1 MRLSI
6 ASLAAATAFIAK
18 VMLMTTAAQGQVSVL
33 TQHNDVGRTGQ
44 NLSETILTPT
54 SVNSAAFGK
63 LFSYPVD
70 GYIYAQPLY
79 VPNVSIPGQGVHN
92 LVFVTTEHDS
102 VYAFDAD
109 GLSQTPV
116 WQVSFINPSLGITT
130 IPSSDVASD
139 NSPTADI
146 VPEISTTGTPVIDP
160 QSGTLY
166 VVAVTKE
173 IDAAGNAH
181 HKQRLHALD
190 ITTGAE
196 KFGGPALLGDSIL
209 TSPYLKGGTSSYVSG
224 PTVPG
229 KGSDSTGGVVPFDA
243 VWEFNRGGL
252 LLLNGIVYVPWGSHG
267 DAGPF
272 HGWVSAYNAQT
283 LGLVALFN
291 TTPNGTT
298 AGPLSAGA
306 GAVWMAGG
314 GPAADSAGNI
324 YVSTGNGT
332 FDVTGSSKPAYGDLA
347 LRLNPTTLSV
357 ADYFTPFEQSNLDA
371 NDLDLASG
379 GVVVLPDQT
388 GTNPHLLVAGGKEGK
403 VYLINRDN
411 MGKYQQCG
419 ATCDAVVSEF
429 MLDPSGTGNGVTGAI
444 FSVPAYFNGFV
455 YYQGVNQVLNAF
467 PLTNG
472 TLSSSP
478 ASHSNTTFGFPGATP
493 SISANGTSNGIVW
506 TIQVDGYASGTPAVL
521 HAYNALNL
529 SSELYNSNQVAA
541 DQLAPGVK
549 FSTPTIANG
558 KVYVGTQTQLSVFG
572 PLPGGGTRQGE
583 VQSNYATPQ
592 TKTSSVAVTYT
603 AAQSAGNLNVV
614 VVGWNDAST
623 TVSSVTDTSGN
634 TYTLAVGP
642 TRGTNLSQ
650 SIYYAKNIASAA
662 ANGNTVTVSFS
673 AAADHPDIRILEY
686 SGLKSLDVTAAA
698 VGNSATSSSGTATT
712 TSANEVL
719 VAANTVATLTTGPGA
734 GFTSR
739 IITSPDGDIV
749 EDQRVTATGSYQA
762 TAPLSSAGPWVM
774 QMATFSASASG
785 DTTPPTAPSSLT
797 ATAASASQINL
808 AWTAST
814 DNVGVTGYL
823 VERCSGAG
831 CTNFAQIG
839 TPTSTSFSD
848 TGLTASTSYSYRVR
862 ATDAAGN
869 LSAYSNIASATTTG
883 TTGGTIKFIQGNYA
897 VPSSATTVTVT
908 FTAAQTAGNL
918 NVVVVGWNDTTH
930 TVSSVTD
937 SSGNT
942 YVRAVGPTVGGGISQ
957 SIYYAKSIAGA
968 AANANT
974 VTVTFSAAATAPDI
988 RILEYSGLNTT
999 APLDVTAAASGSGTS
1014 VSSGSAT
1021 TTSANEL
1028 ILGATTVSAATS
1040 GVGSGFTKR
1049 IQTVPDSDLVEDRI
1063 VTATGS
1069 YAATSTV
1076 TGGTWVAQMA
1086 TFSAAASSGD
1096 TTPPTAPSN
1105 LTATAASASQINL
1118 AWTASTDNVGV
1129 TGYLVERCS
1138 GSGCSNFSQ
1147 ISTPTSTTFSD
1158 TLLTANTSYSYR
1170 VRATDAAGNLSAY
1183 SNIATATTTAGQD
1196 TQPPT
1201 APSSLTATAASA
1213 SQINLAW
1220 TASTDNVGVTGYLV
1234 ERCSGPGC
1242 SNFSQISTPTSTSFS
1257 DTLLTASTS
1266 YSYRVRATDAAGNLS
1281 AYSNTATATTTAT
1294 TGGTIKFIQGN
1305 YQAPQSPSASVAVTY
1320 TAAQTAGDLNVV
1332 VVGWNDAST
1341 TVSSVTDTS
1350 GNTYTLAVGPTV
1362 QPGTALK
1369 GGLSQAIYYA
1379 KNIASAAA
1387 NGNAVTVSFSAA
1399 AAAPDVRI
1407 LEYSGLN
1414 PTSPLDVTA
1423 AAVGNSATSS
1433 SGTATTTSASELLV
1447 GANMV
1452 FTFTGGAG
1460 AGFTNRIIT
1469 KPDGDIAEDRI
1480 VTATGSYQATAPLS
1494 SAGPW
1499 IMQMAGFKP

>member
-1 MRLSI
+1 MRLSFSI
-6 ASLAAATAFIAK
+6 ASLAAATAFVAK
-18 VMLMTTAAQGQVSVL
+18 VMLMTTAAQAQVSVL
-33 TQHNDVGRTGQ
+33 TQHNDIGRTGQ

-54 SVNSAAFGK
+54 SVSFAAFGK

-70 GYIYAQPLY
+70 GYVYTQPLY
-79 VPNVSIPGQGVHN
+79 VPGVSIPGQGVHN
-92 LVFVTTEHDS
+92 LVFVATEHDS

-130 IPSSDVASD
+130 IPSSDV
-139 NSPTADI
+139 NNTTSPTDDI
-146 VPEISTTGTPVIDP
+146 VPEISITGTPVIDP

-173 IDAAGNAH
+173 IDAAGKAH

-196 KFGGPALLGDSIL
+196 KFGGPALLGDAIL
-209 TSPYLKGGTSSYVSG
+209 TGPYLQGGHSIYVSG

-229 KGSDSTGGVVPFDA
+229 SGSDSTGGVVPFDA
-243 VWEFNRGGL
+243 AWGFNRGAL
-252 LLLNGIVYVPWGSHG
+252 LLLNGFVYIPWGSHG
-267 DAGPF
+267 DSGPY

-283 LGLVALFN
+283 LALVALFN

-298 AGPLSAGA
+298 AGPLAAGA

-332 FDVTGSSKPAYGDLA
+332 FDVTGSSKPAYGDSA
-347 LRLNPTTLSV
+347 LKLDPTTGLSV
-357 ADYFTPFEQSNLDA
+357 ADYFTPFEQANLDGQ
-371 NDLDLASG
+371 DLDLASG

-419 ATCDAVVSEF
+419 ATCDAVLSEF

-455 YYQGVNQVLNAF
+455 YYQGVNQVLKAF
-467 PLTNG
+467 SLSNG
-472 TLSSSP
+472 TLSSTP
-478 ASHSNTTFGFPGATP
+478 ASQSNTSFGFPGATP
-493 SISANGTSNGIVW
+493 SISANGTSNGIAW
-506 TIQVDGYASGTPAVL
+506 TIQVDGYANGTPAVL

-529 SSELYNSNQVAA
+529 SSELYNSNQIAA
-541 DQLAPGVK
+541 DQLAPGIK

-572 PLPGGGTRQGE
+572 PLPAGSTRQGE

-603 AAQSAGNLNVV
+603 AAQSAGDLNVV

-662 ANGNTVTVSFS
+662 ANANIVTVTFS
-673 AAADHPDIRILEY
+673 AAANAPDIRILEY

-749 EDQRVTATGSYQA
+749 EDQTVTATGSYQA
-762 TAPLSSAGPWVM
+762 TAPLSAAGPWVM
-774 QMATFSASASG
+774 QMATFSASSSAG
-785 DTTPPTAPSSLT
+785 DTTPPTAPSNLT

-848 TGLTASTSYSYRVR
+848 TGLTANTSYSYRVR

-869 LSAYSNIASATTTG
+869 LSNYSNIATATTTG

-908 FTAAQTAGNL
+908 FKAAQTAGNL
-918 NVVVVGWNDTTH
+918 NVVVVGWNDAST

-937 SSGNT
+937 TSGNT

-968 AANANT
+968 AANANI
-974 VTVTFSAAATAPDI
+974 VTVTFSAAANAPDI

-999 APLDVTAAASGSGTS
+999 APLDVTAAASGRGTS

-1028 ILGATTVSAATS
+1028 ILGATTVSATTS

-1049 IQTVPDSDLVEDRI
+1049 IQTVPDSDLVEDQI

-1086 TFSAAASSGD
+1086 TFSASPSAGDTTPPTAPSNLTATAASASQINLSWTASTDNVGVTGYLVERCSGAGCTNFAQIGTPTSTSFPDTGLTANTSYSYRVRATDAAGNLSDYSNTATATTTPGQD

-1138 GSGCSNFSQ
+1138 GAGCTNFAQ
-1147 ISTPTSTTFSD
+1147 IGTPTSTSFSD
-1158 TLLTANTSYSYR
+1158 TGLTANTSYSYR

-1183 SNIATATTTAGQD
+1183 SNTATATTTPGQD
-1196 TQPPT
+1196 TTPPT
-1201 APSSLTATAASA
+1201 APSNLTATAASA

-1234 ERCSGPGC
+1234 ERCSGAGC
-1242 SNFSQISTPTSTSFS
+1242 TNFAQIGTPTSTSFS
-1257 DTLLTASTS
+1257 DTGLTANTS

-1281 AYSNTATATTTAT
+1281 NYSNIATCDHDGHDGRHHQVHPGQLCGPLFGDYSHRYFQSRPDCRKPECCCRWLERRLHHRQLRHRYQWQHLRARRGTDGRGRHQSVHLLCQEHCRC
-1294 TGGTIKFIQGN
+1294 GGERQHRHCNF
-1305 YQAPQSPSASVAVTY
+1305 
-1320 TAAQTAGDLNVV
+1320 
-1332 VVGWNDAST
+1332 
-1341 TVSSVTDTS
+1341 
-1350 GNTYTLAVGPTV
+1350 
-1362 QPGTALK
+1362 
-1369 GGLSQAIYYA
+1369 
-1379 KNIASAAA
+1379 
-1387 NGNAVTVSFSAA
+1387 
-1399 AAAPDVRI
+1399 
-1407 LEYSGLN
+1407 
-1414 PTSPLDVTA
+1414 
-1423 AAVGNSATSS
+1423 
-1433 SGTATTTSASELLV
+1433 
-1447 GANMV
+1447 
-1452 FTFTGGAG
+1452 
-1460 AGFTNRIIT
+1460 
-1469 KPDGDIAEDRI
+1469 
-1480 VTATGSYQATAPLS
+1480 
-1494 SAGPW
+1494 
-1499 IMQMAGFKP
+1499 